1 MSILD
6 YSKLT
11 HFLYITLQQLSSFID
26 IDWAENWRYIENSF
40 HIVNKLRSQKVIQKF
55 LTRNQLV

>member
-11 HFLYITLQQLSSFID
+11 HILYKILQKISSF
-26 IDWAENWRYIENSF
+26 IDWAENWRYRYIENSF
-40 HIVNKLRSQKVIQKF
+40 HIHIANKLTYNKKIKK
-55 LTRNQLV
+55 